1 MFMHRLAS
9 SQCQLVIVPN
19 KCKSHASNRNSSFWV
34 NLWLKPSWTVEWYVL
49 LYFDDYFKLKKKRKK
64 KKFSYF
70 KSNLQ
75 LDLPFSIPFYRWL
88 LYEDSSLGLSDLS
101 AVAPEVQ
108 TTLKRL
114 QNIVRERD
122 EVLANPAVDSD
133 TKNAKVILEA

>member
-1 MFMHRLAS
+1 MAQIFS
-9 SQCQLVIVPN
+9 STI
-19 KCKSHASNRNSSFWV
+19 
-34 NLWLKPSWTVEWYVL
+34 
-49 LYFDDYFKLKKKRKK
+49 FD
-64 KKFSYF
+64 
-70 KSNLQ
+70 LQ

-122 EVLANPAVDSD
+122 EVLNNSSLEQE
-133 TKNAKVILEA
+133 TKNLKVRLNTELNKRHFFTNDPIFSFHRSIRFITMAAQLLIWD